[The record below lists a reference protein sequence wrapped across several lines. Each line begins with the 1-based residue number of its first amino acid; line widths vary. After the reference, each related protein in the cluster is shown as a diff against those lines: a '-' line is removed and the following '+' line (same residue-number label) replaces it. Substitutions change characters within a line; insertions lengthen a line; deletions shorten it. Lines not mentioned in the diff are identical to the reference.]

1 MVTTP
6 MVCEPVA
13 CHPCVARFAGVVKR
27 IQRITAGRL
36 ACIEEELR
44 SLRLYL
50 ASREQVPGVD
60 RDVGVCMSRHPR
72 LGSGVSCHLGSLP
85 DDILRSVVVMTM

>member
-1 MVTTP
+1 

-13 CHPCVARFAGVVKR
+13 CHPCVARFVGAVQR

-36 ACIEEELR
+36 VCIDTELK
-44 SLRLYL
+44 SLRHYL
-50 ASREQVPGVD
+50 ASREQVSGVD

-72 LGSGVSCHLGSLP
+72 LGSEVSCHLGSLP